1 MDVDHTEKL
10 LADEE
15 SFLSQFCSKK
25 FKHWASLYQH
35 IDTHRN
41 QSFECDKCSKAFVS
55 RQYSTLHIRNVHTE
69 PMDLQCAIVAMHIA
83 CYVKKKF
90 KQLQARLKR
99 HKPVQEEKVR
109 NLPRI
114 NTKCRDMT
122 TNS

>member
-1 MDVDHTEKL
+1 MLINLNIERCRWMLMLITLKN
-10 LADEE
+10 E

-83 CYVKKKF
+83 CYVKKNSNTITG
-90 KQLQARLKR
+90 QA
-99 HKPVQEEKVR
+99 
-109 NLPRI
+109 
-114 NTKCRDMT
+114 
-122 TNS
+122 